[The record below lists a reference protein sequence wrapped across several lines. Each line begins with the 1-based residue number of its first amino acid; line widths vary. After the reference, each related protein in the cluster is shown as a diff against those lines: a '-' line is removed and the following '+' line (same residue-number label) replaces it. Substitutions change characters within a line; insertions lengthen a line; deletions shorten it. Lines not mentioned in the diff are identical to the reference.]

1 MDCIVTIF
9 TASKTA
15 ELIISQ
21 NSYLSKISFFFCG
34 IISISTHAL
43 GWSVWSLAP
52 IVLLLLTFL
61 TAFLKFVYVHVG
73 SNKWSNPFIGVKSD
87 FHFLRKGRMQCVV
100 SINSVRNTL
109 SLFST
114 AAFKF
119 GINFTLVVWHF
130 KRLQVL
136 TAEPLIG
143 SNSLTEG
150 LSLVKICKN

>member
-1 MDCIVTIF
+1 
-9 TASKTA
+9 
-15 ELIISQ
+15 
-21 NSYLSKISFFFCG
+21 
-34 IISISTHAL
+34 
-43 GWSVWSLAP
+43 
-52 IVLLLLTFL
+52 
-61 TAFLKFVYVHVG
+61 
-73 SNKWSNPFIGVKSD
+73 
-87 FHFLRKGRMQCVV
+87 MQCVV

-114 AAFKF
+114 AAIKF

-136 TAEPLIG
+136 TAESLIE